1 MFHNI
6 HGQQETVEQLQ
17 KSLHGARLP
26 SALLFQ
32 GPRFA
37 GRLSI
42 AMETAR
48 IRSCSSSGDADCQC
62 ANCRLSQVG
71 GNPYAILMLSRD
83 VMPEIRAGLDLLQRI
98 PEPAHV
104 RFFMQQVRK
113 LIGKYQSE
121 LFEDT
126 SANAKVLL
134 KAAFEIDEKLV
145 NLESQVINRKTAVL
159 AEKITGECE
168 KLAASAKSGNIPV
181 SQIRKI
187 ATWIYSTPEHTAK
200 TIILEGIEK
209 ISDASKNALLKTLE
223 EPPRNTL
230 FIVISELPGTLPLTI
245 LSRVRKYQIPERSWP
260 DQEKVIASVFQDDPD
275 NYDSIKTFFM
285 VKSGIDCRSL
295 RSEAELFVAS
305 LLQRKDIPYSTLQKV
320 LSKISKE
327 KLYTEFITEAIQVL
341 EEEVEALLIP
351 PSKAAAVMRELHSA
365 YSKNMYFN
373 QNPALSLET
382 LHNTIRYGLI

>member
-1 MFHNI
+1 VFHDI
-6 HGQQETVEQLQ
+6 YGQRETVVQLQ
-17 KSLHGARLP
+17 KSLRGKRLP

-32 GPRFA
+32 GPRYA
-37 GRLSI
+37 GRLSL
-42 AMETAR
+42 AVETAR
-48 IRSCSSSGDADCQC
+48 IRSCTSSGESGCLC
-62 ANCRLSQVG
+62 SNCRMSQVG
-71 GNPYAILMLSRD
+71 GNPYTVLMLSRD
-83 VMPEIRAGLDLLQRI
+83 VMPEIRAGLDLLQRV
-98 PEPAHV
+98 PNSEHV

-126 SANAKVLL
+126 SANAKLLL

-145 NLESQVINRKTAVL
+145 NLESQPINKKTAVL
-159 AEKITGECE
+159 AEKISGDCE

-187 ATWIYSTPEHTAK
+187 TTWSYSTPEHSAK

-223 EPPRNTL
+223 EPPNNTL
-230 FIVISELPGTLPLTI
+230 FIIISEQPGALPLTI
-245 LSRVRKYQIPERSWP
+245 LSRVRKYQISERLWP
-260 DQEKVIASVFQDDPD
+260 DQEKVIRSVFEDDPD

-295 RSEAELFVAS
+295 RSEAELYVAS
-305 LLQRKDIPYSTLQKV
+305 LLQRKDIPYSALQGL

-327 KLYTEFITEAIQVL
+327 KLYAEFITETIQVL
-341 EEEVEALLIP
+341 EEEVDARLIP
-351 PSKAAAVMRELHSA
+351 SSKAAAVMQELHSA
-365 YSKNMYFN
+365 YAKNRYFN
-373 QNPALSLET
+373 QNPALSLEA
-382 LHNTIRYGLI
+382 LHNSIRYGLK